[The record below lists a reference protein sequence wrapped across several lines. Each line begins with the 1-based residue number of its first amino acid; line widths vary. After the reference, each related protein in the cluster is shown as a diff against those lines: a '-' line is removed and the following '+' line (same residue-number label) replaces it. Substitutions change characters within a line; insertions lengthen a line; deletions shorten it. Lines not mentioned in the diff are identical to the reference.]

1 MTEFPKIG
9 IEQFIVLGIGVAIAV
24 IVPIMIAVI
33 WTIRKHEKFTTVLI
47 GAVTF
52 VLFAL
57 ILEKTIQ
64 NALVFP
70 TAMGLPDHA
79 ASQFINARPILWAIV
94 LGLFPGVFE
103 ETGRFVAF
111 KTLLRNRRNR
121 ETSISYGI
129 GHGGIEVILVLGINY
144 ITYMVYGVMINEG
157 VFQGIIDQV
166 AEQVPFQADGMR
178 ALPEQLAA
186 FGFADI
192 GAGMF
197 DRVFAFLFHVGA
209 SILVFY
215 AARDKGRLWLYP
227 LAILL
232 HTALDS
238 LAGLTMANV
247 IQLST
252 PVLEAI
258 VVAFGLL
265 TFLGAYLL
273 LYKKDENKNSGHS
286 HERYE
291 YVIKRAENDAPVR

>member
-1 MTEFPKIG
+1 MRRANEMTEFATVG
-9 IEQFIVLGIGVAIAV
+9 REQFIALGLGVLLAVIIPIAIAL
-24 IVPIMIAVI
+24 I
-33 WTIRKHEKFTTVLI
+33 WKFWKHEKFTTILV
-47 GAVTF
+47 GAATF

-70 TAMGLPDHA
+70 TTMGLPDHA
-79 ASQFINARPILWAIV
+79 ASQFINARPILWALV

-103 ETGRFVAF
+103 ETGRFMAF
-111 KTLLRNRRNR
+111 KTVLRNRRNR

-144 ITYMVYGVMINEG
+144 IVYIVYAVMINTG
-157 VFQGIIDQV
+157 TFQGIIDQV
-166 AEQVPFQADGMR
+166 AEQAPFQEEAIR
-178 ALPEQLAA
+178 ALADQLAV
-186 FGFADI
+186 FSFADI
-192 GAGMF
+192 GTGMF
-197 DRVFAFLFHVGA
+197 ERVFAFLFHVGA

-238 LAGLTMANV
+238 LAGLNMAKV
-247 IQLST
+247 VQLSA
-252 PVLEAI
+252 PALEAM

-265 TFLGAYLL
+265 TFLGAYFL
-273 LYKKDENKNSGHS
+273 LYKKDKIAADN
-286 HERYE
+286 
-291 YVIKRAENDAPVR
+291 

>member
-1 MTEFPKIG
+1 MRRANEMTEFATVG
-9 IEQFIVLGIGVAIAV
+9 REQFIALGLGVLLAVIIPIAIAL
-24 IVPIMIAVI
+24 I
-33 WTIRKHEKFTTVLI
+33 WKFWKHEKFTTILV
-47 GAVTF
+47 GAATF

-70 TAMGLPDHA
+70 TTMGLPDHA
-79 ASQFINARPILWAIV
+79 ASQFINARPILWALV

-103 ETGRFVAF
+103 ETGRFMAF
-111 KTLLRNRRNR
+111 KTVLRNRRNR

-144 ITYMVYGVMINEG
+144 IVYIVYAVMINTG
-157 VFQGIIDQV
+157 TFQGIIDQV
-166 AEQVPFQADGMR
+166 AEQAPFQEEAIR
-178 ALPEQLAA
+178 ALADQLAV
-186 FGFADI
+186 FSFADI

-197 DRVFAFLFHVGA
+197 ERVFAFLFHVGA

-215 AARDKGRLWLYP
+215 AARDKGRFWLYP

-238 LAGLTMANV
+238 LAGLNMAKV
-247 IQLST
+247 VQLSA
-252 PVLEAI
+252 PALEAM

-265 TFLGAYLL
+265 TFLGAYFL
-273 LYKKDENKNSGHS
+273 LYKKDKIAADN
-286 HERYE
+286 
-291 YVIKRAENDAPVR
+291 

>member
-1 MTEFPKIG
+1 MTEFATVG
-9 IEQFIVLGIGVAIAV
+9 REQFIALGLGVLLAVIIPIAIAL
-24 IVPIMIAVI
+24 I
-33 WTIRKHEKFTTVLI
+33 WKFWKHEKFTTILV
-47 GAVTF
+47 GATTF

-70 TAMGLPDHA
+70 TTMGLPDHA
-79 ASQFINARPILWAIV
+79 ASQFINARPILWALV

-111 KTLLRNRRNR
+111 KTILRNRRNR

-129 GHGGIEVILVLGINY
+129 GHSGIEVILVLGINY
-144 ITYMVYGVMINEG
+144 IVYIVYAVMINTG
-157 VFQGIIDQV
+157 TFQGIIDQV
-166 AEQVPFQADGMR
+166 AEQAPFQEEAIR
-178 ALPEQLAA
+178 ALADQLAV
-186 FGFADI
+186 FSFADI
-192 GAGMF
+192 GTGMF
-197 DRVFAFLFHVGA
+197 ERVFAFLFHVGA

-238 LAGLTMANV
+238 LAGLNMAKV
-247 IQLST
+247 VQLSASA
-252 PVLEAI
+252 LEAI

-265 TFLGAYLL
+265 TFLGAYFL
-273 LYKKDENKNSGHS
+273 LYKKDKIAADN
-286 HERYE
+286 
-291 YVIKRAENDAPVR
+291 

>member
-1 MTEFPKIG
+1 MTEFATVG
-9 IEQFIVLGIGVAIAV
+9 REQFIALGLGVLLAVIIPIAIAL
-24 IVPIMIAVI
+24 I
-33 WTIRKHEKFTTVLI
+33 WKFWKHEKFTTILV
-47 GAVTF
+47 GAATF

-70 TAMGLPDHA
+70 TTMGLPDHA
-79 ASQFINARPILWAIV
+79 ASQFINARPILWALV

-103 ETGRFVAF
+103 ETGRFMAF
-111 KTLLRNRRNR
+111 KTVLRNRRNR

-144 ITYMVYGVMINEG
+144 IVYIVYAVMINTG
-157 VFQGIIDQV
+157 TFQGIIDQV
-166 AEQVPFQADGMR
+166 AEQAPFQEEAIR
-178 ALPEQLAA
+178 ALADQLAV
-186 FGFADI
+186 FSFADI
-192 GAGMF
+192 GTGMF
-197 DRVFAFLFHVGA
+197 ERVFAFLFHVGA

-238 LAGLTMANV
+238 LAGLNMAKV
-247 IQLST
+247 VQLSA

-258 VVAFGLL
+258 VVALGLL
-265 TFLGAYLL
+265 TFLGAYFL
-273 LYKKDENKNSGHS
+273 LYKKDKIAADN
-286 HERYE
+286 
-291 YVIKRAENDAPVR
+291 

>member
-1 MTEFPKIG
+1 MTEFATVG
-9 IEQFIVLGIGVAIAV
+9 REQFIALGLGVLLAVIIPIAIAL
-24 IVPIMIAVI
+24 I
-33 WTIRKHEKFTTVLI
+33 WKFWKHEKFTTILV
-47 GAVTF
+47 GAATF

-70 TAMGLPDHA
+70 TTMGLPDHA
-79 ASQFINARPILWAIV
+79 ASQFINARPILWALV

-103 ETGRFVAF
+103 ETGRFMAF
-111 KTLLRNRRNR
+111 KTVLRNRRNR

-144 ITYMVYGVMINEG
+144 IVYIVYAVMINTG
-157 VFQGIIDQV
+157 TFQGIIDQV
-166 AEQVPFQADGMR
+166 AEQAPFQEEAIR
-178 ALPEQLAA
+178 ALADQLAV
-186 FGFADI
+186 FSFADI

-197 DRVFAFLFHVGA
+197 ERVFAFIFHVGA

-215 AARDKGRLWLYP
+215 AARDKGRFWLYP

-238 LAGLTMANV
+238 LAGLNMAKV
-247 IQLST
+247 VQLSA
-252 PVLEAI
+252 PALEAM

-265 TFLGAYLL
+265 TFLGAYFL
-273 LYKKDENKNSGHS
+273 LYKKDA
-286 HERYE
+286 
-291 YVIKRAENDAPVR
+291 AEADN

>member
-1 MTEFPKIG
+1 MTEFNTVG
-9 IEQFIVLGIGVAIAV
+9 REQFIALGLGALLAVIIPIAIAL
-24 IVPIMIAVI
+24 I
-33 WTIRKHEKFTTVLI
+33 WKFWKREKFTTILV
-47 GAVTF
+47 GAATF

-70 TAMGLPDHA
+70 TTMGLPDHA

-103 ETGRFVAF
+103 ETGRLVAF
-111 KTLLRNRRNR
+111 KTILRNRRNR

-144 ITYMVYGVMINEG
+144 ITYIVYGFMINAG
-157 VFQGIIDQV
+157 LFQGVIDQV
-166 AEQVPFQADGMR
+166 AEQAPFQLDAMR
-178 ALPEQLAA
+178 ALADQLAV
-186 FGFADI
+186 FSFADI
-192 GAGMF
+192 GVGMF
-197 DRVFAFLFHVGA
+197 ERVFAFLFHVGA

-238 LAGLTMANV
+238 LAGLNMAKV
-247 IQLST
+247 IELSA
-252 PVLEAI
+252 PALEAI

-265 TFLGAYLL
+265 TFAGAYFL
-273 LYKKDENKNSGHS
+273 LYRKDRSEALTPGNYM
-286 HERYE
+286 E
-291 YVIKRAENDAPVR
+291 

>member
-1 MTEFPKIG
+1 MTEFTKVG
-9 IEQFIVLGIGVAIAV
+9 TEQFIILGIGAAIAIIAPIIVAI
-24 IVPIMIAVI
+24 I
-33 WTIRKHEKFTTVLI
+33 WTIRKHEKFTTVLV

-57 ILEKTIQ
+57 ILEKSIQ

-70 TAMGLPDHA
+70 TTMGLPDHA

-103 ETGRFVAF
+103 ETGRYVAF
-111 KTLLRNRRNR
+111 TTLLRKRRNR

-129 GHGGIEVILVLGINY
+129 GHGGIEVVLVLGINY
-144 ITYMVYGVMINEG
+144 IVYIVYGLMINNG
-157 VFQGIIDQV
+157 TFQSIIDQV
-166 AEQVPFQADGMR
+166 AAQAPFQLDAMR
-178 ALPEQLAA
+178 ALTDQLAV
-186 FGFADI
+186 FSSADI

-197 DRVFAFLFHVGA
+197 ERVFAFLFHVGA

-215 AARDKGRLWLYP
+215 AAKDKGKLWLYP

-238 LAGLTMANV
+238 LAGLNMAKV
-247 IQLST
+247 IELSA
-252 PVLEAI
+252 PALETL

-265 TFLGAYLL
+265 TFLGAYFL
-273 LYKKDENKNSGHS
+273 LYKKDPD
-286 HERYE
+286 R
-291 YVIKRAENDAPVR
+291 IFAM

>member
-1 MTEFPKIG
+1 MTEFATVG
-9 IEQFIVLGIGVAIAV
+9 REQFIALGIGAMLAVIIPIAIAL
-24 IVPIMIAVI
+24 I
-33 WTIRKHEKFTTVLI
+33 WKLWKHEKFTTIIV

-70 TAMGLPDHA
+70 ATMGLPDHA
-79 ASQFINARPILWAIV
+79 ASQFINARPVLWALV

-103 ETGRFVAF
+103 ETGRFIAF
-111 KTLLRNRRNR
+111 KTVLGNRRNK

-144 ITYMVYGVMINEG
+144 IIYIVYGIMINTG
-157 VFQGIIDQV
+157 TFQGVIDQV
-166 AEQVPFQADGMR
+166 AAQAPFQEEAIR
-178 ALPEQLAA
+178 ALADQLAV
-186 FGFADI
+186 FSLADI

-197 DRVFAFLFHVGA
+197 ERVFAFLFHVGA

-215 AARDKGRLWLYP
+215 AARDKGRFWLYP

-238 LAGLTMANV
+238 LAGLNMAKV
-247 IQLST
+247 VQLSA
-252 PVLEAI
+252 PALEAM

-265 TFLGAYLL
+265 TFLGAYFL
-273 LYKKDENKNSGHS
+273 LYRRDRTDKE
-286 HERYE
+286 
-291 YVIKRAENDAPVR
+291 AC

>member
-1 MTEFPKIG
+1 MRRANEMTEFAPG
-9 IEQFIVLGIGVAIAV
+9 GREQFIALGLGVLLAVIIPIAIAL
-24 IVPIMIAVI
+24 I
-33 WTIRKHEKFTTVLI
+33 WKFWKHEKFTTILV
-47 GAVTF
+47 GAATF

-70 TAMGLPDHA
+70 TTMGLPDHA
-79 ASQFINARPILWAIV
+79 ASQFINARPILWALV

-111 KTLLRNRRNR
+111 KTVLRNRRNK

-144 ITYMVYGVMINEG
+144 IVYIVYAVMINTG
-157 VFQGIIDQV
+157 TFQGIIDQV
-166 AEQVPFQADGMR
+166 AEQAPFQEEAIR
-178 ALPEQLAA
+178 ALADQLAV
-186 FGFADI
+186 FSFADI
-192 GAGMF
+192 GTGMF
-197 DRVFAFLFHVGA
+197 ERVFAFLFHVGA

-215 AARDKGRLWLYP
+215 AARDKGRFWLYP

-238 LAGLTMANV
+238 LAGLNMAKV
-247 IQLST
+247 VQLSA
-252 PVLEAI
+252 PELEAI

-265 TFLGAYLL
+265 TFLGAYFL
-273 LYKKDENKNSGHS
+273 LYKKDKIAADN
-286 HERYE
+286 
-291 YVIKRAENDAPVR
+291 

>member
-1 MTEFPKIG
+1 MTEFATVG
-9 IEQFIVLGIGVAIAV
+9 REQFIALGLGVLLAVIIPIAIAL
-24 IVPIMIAVI
+24 I
-33 WTIRKHEKFTTVLI
+33 WKFWKHEKFTTILV
-47 GAVTF
+47 GAATF

-70 TAMGLPDHA
+70 TTMGLPDHA
-79 ASQFINARPILWAIV
+79 ASQFINARPILWALV

-103 ETGRFVAF
+103 ETGRFMAF
-111 KTLLRNRRNR
+111 KTVLRNRRNG

-144 ITYMVYGVMINEG
+144 IVYIVYAVMINTG
-157 VFQGIIDQV
+157 TFQGIIDQV
-166 AEQVPFQADGMR
+166 AEQAPFQEEAIR
-178 ALPEQLAA
+178 ALADQLAV
-186 FGFADI
+186 FSFADI

-197 DRVFAFLFHVGA
+197 ERVFAFLFHVGA

-238 LAGLTMANV
+238 LAGLNMAKV
-247 IQLST
+247 VQLSA
-252 PVLEAI
+252 PALEAM

-265 TFLGAYLL
+265 TFLGAYFL
-273 LYKKDENKNSGHS
+273 LYKKDKIAADN
-286 HERYE
+286 
-291 YVIKRAENDAPVR
+291 